1 MNIDQLSEKNLKRV
15 NSDINKVLNDKEISE
30 KRLGI
35 IIPALAEDGVVID
48 EKGYNDYLKDMAGV
62 LEERTAIF
70 NPKEGLG
77 KYFAINKQ
85 PLSALATRGTRKEI
99 NDEVAKRIA
108 ERGVSLINLTQDALE
123 NKQMIID
130 TLESALDNENIKGGK
145 TLPFSDDE
153 LQLIRGLI
161 DKLKSV
167 DESKE
172 YALKESDWEQLKNV
186 SQNMSKVQ
194 VIKVQAREEYYNYWE
209 GIHRE
214 YDDFHDYIVSIQP
227 ALNELLDQLI
237 ELGVKKEVEKELG
250 TALESVIL
258 PNYIFKVRPVPRE
271 ELDEESKA
279 LKITYDFLSFIG
291 AQIPDRLSQYRK
303 IEDLQAQAEAT
314 LREEAAFDEAG
325 NPLQGGGGAS
335 FDEEAVNALAVA
347 IDELEEQEVK
357 ATVYFDPLFA
367 ILAMQN
373 EKTSDFTPQVIE
385 RAKEEI
391 KQVFRGNE
399 DSEYFDDIEQLIDNQ
414 ISSFL
419 KQYEDATVAAGESFY
434 LPMFDDDNIV
444 SMFTEL
450 NVQVEVESSK
460 ESDEIVRETMTYA
473 KAVEY
478 VNRETKGFFR
488 TIGRILEITRG
499 TIAMSKKSTTPKGGG
514 GGEEGQDMV
523 WLGGTQIELPV
534 KISEV
539 NAERLQ
545 DLDNLTEKLEE
556 YYMKPLGSKYVLL
569 GDLPEFF
576 SSFQFRDI
584 FTHLKGTRKQ
594 QVKQALR
601 QQYVPFIKSQD
612 YGRIMDFLDVF
623 KDVNAQYINSNLIQ
637 IFEDALISFV
647 KFWEIVNNVAKETDE
662 APTETITRE
671 IKTVMGALLYEIAY
685 DSLSGNE
692 EKIDSWKWR
701 KQPLSYWKKQQE
713 ENNYTIENLLVL
725 LEDPDWKIFIE
736 SNMASDLQLRRKH
749 EQLISMLKKP
759 IMKLTGPVTN
769 AMLHATDIIRKMNG
783 LRIYNGKLDITD
795 IDDLSYVINLIKK
808 ENKVDIYG
816 VDIYNIVK
824 SQTSFNSLATDYGIS
839 QEIIYKIKGLF
850 R

>member
-1 MNIDQLSEKNLKRV
+1 
-15 NSDINKVLNDKEISE
+15 
-30 KRLGI
+30 
-35 IIPALAEDGVVID
+35 
-48 EKGYNDYLKDMAGV
+48 
-62 LEERTAIF
+62 
-70 NPKEGLG
+70 
-77 KYFAINKQ
+77 
-85 PLSALATRGTRKEI
+85 
-99 NDEVAKRIA
+99 
-108 ERGVSLINLTQDALE
+108 
-123 NKQMIID
+123 
-130 TLESALDNENIKGGK
+130 
-145 TLPFSDDE
+145 
-153 LQLIRGLI
+153 
-161 DKLKSV
+161 
-167 DESKE
+167 
-172 YALKESDWEQLKNV
+172 
-186 SQNMSKVQ
+186 
-194 VIKVQAREEYYNYWE
+194 
-209 GIHRE
+209 
-214 YDDFHDYIVSIQP
+214 
-227 ALNELLDQLI
+227 
-237 ELGVKKEVEKELG
+237 
-250 TALESVIL
+250 
-258 PNYIFKVRPVPRE
+258 
-271 ELDEESKA
+271 
-279 LKITYDFLSFIG
+279 
-291 AQIPDRLSQYRK
+291 
-303 IEDLQAQAEAT
+303 
-314 LREEAAFDEAG
+314 
-325 NPLQGGGGAS
+325 
-335 FDEEAVNALAVA
+335 
-347 IDELEEQEVK
+347 
-357 ATVYFDPLFA
+357 
-367 ILAMQN
+367 
-373 EKTSDFTPQVIE
+373 
-385 RAKEEI
+385 
-391 KQVFRGNE
+391 
-399 DSEYFDDIEQLIDNQ
+399 
-414 ISSFL
+414 
-419 KQYEDATVAAGESFY
+419 
-434 LPMFDDDNIV
+434 
-444 SMFTEL
+444 
-450 NVQVEVESSK
+450 
-460 ESDEIVRETMTYA
+460 
-473 KAVEY
+473 
-478 VNRETKGFFR
+478 
-488 TIGRILEITRG
+488 
-499 TIAMSKKSTTPKGGG
+499 
-514 GGEEGQDMV
+514 
-523 WLGGTQIELPV
+523 
-534 KISEV
+534 
-539 NAERLQ
+539 
-545 DLDNLTEKLEE
+545 
-556 YYMKPLGSKYVLL
+556 MKPLGSKYVLL